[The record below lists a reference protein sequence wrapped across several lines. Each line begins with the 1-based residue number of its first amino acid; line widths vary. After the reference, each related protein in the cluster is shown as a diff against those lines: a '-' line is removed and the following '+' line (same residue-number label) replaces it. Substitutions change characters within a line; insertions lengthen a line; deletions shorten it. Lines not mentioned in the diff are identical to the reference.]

1 MQTYTLLWD
10 YSQTISPLSF
20 SPAMQAI
27 LALDTST
34 DLCSVAFVQAG
45 NVNSVHRE
53 LPRAH
58 NQHVL
63 AMVEEVLDG
72 FSKNDID
79 GLVAGVGPG
88 SFTGL
93 RVAVSVAQGLAWALN
108 VEVAGVCSLELLAR
122 TYLESLSPAD
132 RALLCVLDAQI
143 GQVYGR
149 LFVQRSSE
157 LTPVSEAFICKP
169 QELLQHKELGLT
181 ERGPDTPIHVVGSGV
196 ELIEHELTTLPAF
209 TWHLESGV
217 RPSAES
223 LARQALADHESLIW
237 HKPWE
242 LQPHYVQK
250 DVGWKKLGE
259 QGSHG

>member
-10 YSQTISPLSF
+10 YSETILPLSF

-34 DLCSVAFVQAG
+34 DLCSVAFVRG
-45 NVNSVHRE
+45 GHVNSVHRE

-58 NQHVL
+58 NKHVL

-79 GLVAGVGPG
+79 GLVAGIGPG

-108 VEVAGVCSLELLAR
+108 FDVAGVCSLELLAR
-122 TYLESLSPAD
+122 TYLEPLTPSD
-132 RALLCVLDAQI
+132 RAVLCVSDAQI

-149 LFVQRSSE
+149 LFIQRSLS

-169 QELLQHKELGLT
+169 QDLLQHKELGLT
-181 ERGPDTPIHVVGSGV
+181 ERELDMPIHVVGSGV
-196 ELIEHELTTLPAF
+196 ELIEDELTALPAL
-209 TWHLESGV
+209 TWCL
-217 RPSAES
+217 ES
-223 LARQALADHESLIW
+223 LARPSAATLSRHALAHHESLVW